1 MKRYAIYHETAYG
14 FSAPVAL
21 LPHTIRVRPREGHE
35 LRIESSSLTL
45 NPPGTIIWQR
55 DAEGNSVAT
64 ASFCGYTSSLVIA
77 SRLIIQKYDQTPY
90 EFRVADYAVGY
101 PFVYREEQ
109 QILLFPYMEQG
120 RGPEHDALGD
130 WVRAVWQ
137 SDKAIE
143 SFNLLLLFAE
153 AINRQFSY
161 RMREAEG
168 IQAAEETLRLGSGS
182 CRDFACLF
190 IAAVRRL
197 GFAARFV
204 SGYIYFD
211 PTTIRSGTTHAWA
224 EVFIPGAGWKG
235 VDPTIGKMAGSDHIA
250 VAAVRRPEDAT
261 PVAGSFI
268 GAPGASMT
276 VNVQVVEQGEFDG

>member
-35 LRIESSSLTL
+35 LRIESSSLALT
-45 NPPGTIIWQR
+45 PPGTIIWQR

-77 SRLIIQKYDQTPY
+77 SRVLIQKYDQAPY
-90 EFRVADYAVGY
+90 EFRVADYAVDY
-101 PFVYREEQ
+101 PFAYQDEQ
-109 QILLFPYMEQG
+109 QVLLLPYMERDRRPQN
-120 RGPEHDALGD
+120 DALGD
-130 WVRAVWQ
+130 WVHAVWQ
-137 SDKAIE
+137 SGKSIE

-153 AINRQFSY
+153 VINRQFSY
-161 RMREAEG
+161 RVREEEG
-168 IQAAEETLRLGSGS
+168 IQAAEETLRLGTGS

-190 IAAVRRL
+190 IAAARRL

-211 PTTIRSGTTHAWA
+211 PATIRMGTTHAWA

-235 VDPTIGKMAGSDHIA
+235 FDPTIGRIAGSDHIA
-250 VAAVRRPEDAT
+250 VAAVRRPEDAA

-276 VNVQVVEQGEFDG
+276 VNVHVVEQGEFAS